1 MADKLKAIPTRI
13 LELWNKYTSKQKTII
28 ISIAAGVVLALAI
41 LITVLTRPQYELLVT
56 CESTKESAAII
67 ELLEG
72 ASPAID
78 YVYSED
84 GYQIKVE
91 KSQIGQAN
99 VLLGANN
106 IPTVRMAITD
116 VTSGGLTTTESDK
129 VKLYKAYQEE
139 MLESDLES
147 MENVISA
154 KVDLHIPEDNGTM
167 IAQNEDAS
175 AAIMLELNDALS
187 NDQAA
192 NIAQFVKTSLGNE
205 NIQTITIIDNEGNL
219 LFSGDDTSS
228 IIGAANSQFTVKQQT
243 EAVLQSNIK
252 KVLLGTN
259 EYNLIEVSSN
269 LELDFSSVEETEHL
283 FYAPDGQTQGVLS
296 HEDIFESE
304 STGGVS
310 GVPGTDSN
318 NQDNTDYV
326 MQDYESSSSTQ
337 SEISRDYLP
346 NEKVTLTK
354 IPAGLVKYNNSSIS
368 VAAIKYRVLKE
379 EDAKNQGL
387 LDGITWDEYKALN
400 QERTKLEVDED
411 IVDLV
416 AKASGISAENISFVA
431 YEEPMYIDAEALPV
445 SATDIIQIVLI
456 VLILGLLAFV
466 IFRSMKSEKVV
477 VEEEEVSVEKLLE
490 SIPEAPLEDLEVE
503 TKSET
508 RKLIEKFVDENPEA
522 AANLLRN
529 WLNDD
534 WG

>member
-1 MADKLKAIPTRI
+1 M
-13 LELWNKYTSKQKTII
+13 
-28 ISIAAGVVLALAI
+28 
-41 LITVLTRPQYELLVT
+41 
-56 CESTKESAAII
+56 
-67 ELLEG
+67 
-72 ASPAID
+72 
-78 YVYSED
+78 
-84 GYQIKVE
+84 
-91 KSQIGQAN
+91 
-99 VLLGANN
+99 LLGANN

-116 VTSGGLTTTESDK
+116 VTGGGLTTTESDK
-129 VKLYKAYQEE
+129 LKLYKAYQEE
-139 MLESDLES
+139 MLEADLES
-147 MENVISA
+147 MANVISA

-205 NIQTITIIDNEGNL
+205 NIQTITIIDNDGNL

-228 IIGAANSQFTVKQQT
+228 ITGAANSQFTVKQQT

-259 EYNLIEVSSN
+259 EFNLIEVSSN

-283 FYAPDGQTQGVLS
+283 FYAPEGQTQGVLS
-296 HEDIFESE
+296 HEDIYEAE
-304 STGGVS
+304 STGGIS

-326 MQDYESSSSTQ
+326 IQDYESSSSTQ

-400 QERTKLEVDED
+400 QDRTKLEVDED

-445 SATDIIQIVLI
+445 TATDVVQIILI

-466 IFRSMKSEKVV
+466 IFKSMRSEKVV
-477 VEEEEVSVEKLLE
+477 VEEEEVSVERLLE

-503 TKSET
+503 SKSET